1 MRFLLTTSR
10 RHPAVTPA
18 LALALAL
25 ALASCGRPDPPGTA
39 RSGTTG
45 RSPASASTPVAA
57 RDPATAAPADTVALY
72 PAADLARIAGALGN
86 GATGRTLGATP
97 AYSFIQGR
105 RTTSGGPE
113 RHERWTD
120 IALVQAGRATLL
132 TGGRIAGGR
141 DASPGELR
149 GGAIIGGSEH
159 VIAAGDLV
167 VIPAGT
173 PHQYRL
179 APGETLTYLTIKVPP
194 GR

>member
-1 MRFLLTTSR
+1 MAEGPAEVASR
-10 RHPAVTPA
+10 ADA
-18 LALALAL
+18 
-25 ALASCGRPDPPGTA
+25 PDP
-39 RSGTTG
+39 
-45 RSPASASTPVAA
+45 
-57 RDPATAAPADTVALY
+57 PADTVALY
-72 PAADLARIAGALGN
+72 PAAELARIAAALGG

-113 RHERWTD
+113 RHEHWTD
-120 IALVQAGRATLL
+120 IALAQAGRATLL
-132 TGGRIAGGR
+132 SGGRIEGGR
-141 DASPGELR
+141 EASPGELR
-149 GGAIIGGSEH
+149 GGTIVGGQERA
-159 VIAAGDLV
+159 IAAGDLV